1 MNEPRLFDDTM
12 TVDDLEDRLA
22 EIGEWVDCL
31 NAETVDD
38 TGMCPN
44 IQRKIREAYEDLSVA
59 FQRIDNAIE
68 LLKEAEG

>member
-22 EIGEWVDCL
+22 DIGEWLDCL
-31 NAETVDD
+31 TDEAVDNS
-38 TGMCPN
+38 GMCPN